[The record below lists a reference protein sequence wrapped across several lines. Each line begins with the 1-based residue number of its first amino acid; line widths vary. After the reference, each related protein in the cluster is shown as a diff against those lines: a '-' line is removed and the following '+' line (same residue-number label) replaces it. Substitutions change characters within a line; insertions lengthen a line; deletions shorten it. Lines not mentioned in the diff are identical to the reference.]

1 MCNNHVKE
9 SSETQWKQLARI
21 LKSAK
26 SKNVTN
32 NQKVSEKVRKGCK
45 CGREQHTV
53 TSKIDSMFCT
63 FSLFA
68 N

>member
-32 NQKVSEKVRKGCK
+32 NQKRSEKVVNVEGNNIGYCRMTCMRHCK
-45 CGREQHTV
+45 SILE
-53 TSKIDSMFCT
+53 
-63 FSLFA
+63 
-68 N
+68 